1 MSDQRNDRDAS
12 RAIFGEIGSESSQ
25 PAQPAA
31 PGAAPG
37 GGTTGQ
43 GAPPPAYV
51 SPPPPPSRWVGWP
64 LIVVVVLIA
73 AMTGVNLY
81 MGLNAQ
87 EAQADNLAMA
97 EDQFEL
103 LMRRLDTNDQLYA
116 DLRGQFQVTSDKLG
130 LTQSE
135 LSRARRLAS
144 KIQEEQK
151 VAVTQ
156 LNDAIETKAS
166 VEELNR
172 LQSESAAKFG
182 SLTTGLDETRRD
194 LDATQQNLEGT
205 KGELAS
211 LIARNRDELV
221 ALARKGDRDYF
232 EFSLDKKGA
241 KKKIGTVLIEL
252 RKVDAKRNRY
262 SVRLSYD
269 DKRTDRRN
277 RVLNE
282 PVYFILQGASV
293 ALELV
298 VNKIEKKGV
307 VGYLSAPRNFFPST
321 KNVLQSRPA

>member
-1 MSDQRNDRDAS
+1 MSDQRNERDAS
-12 RAIFGEIGSESSQ
+12 HAIFGGIGSPASQ
-25 PAQPAA
+25 PAQPSA
-31 PGAAPG
+31 PGAASG
-37 GGTTGQ
+37 GSQAGPS
-43 GAPPPAYV
+43 APPPYV
-51 SPPPPPSRWVGWP
+51 VAPPSRSVGWP

-81 MGLNAQ
+81 MGLNAR
-87 EAQADNLAMA
+87 EALADNLGMV

-103 LMRRLDTNDQLYA
+103 LTRRLDTNDQLYA
-116 DLRGQFQVTSDKLG
+116 DLKGQFQVTSDKLG

-182 SLTTGLDETRRD
+182 TLTTGLDDTRKD
-194 LDATQQNLEGT
+194 LNATQQNLEGA

-221 ALARKGDRDYF
+221 TLARKGDRDYY
-232 EFSLDKKGA
+232 EFSLTKKGS
-241 KKKIGTVLIEL
+241 KQKIGTVLIEL

-269 DKRTDRRN
+269 DMRTERRN
-277 RVLNE
+277 RSLNE
-282 PVYFILQGASV
+282 PVYFLLQGAP
-293 ALELV
+293 ARLELV

-307 VGYLSAPRNFFPST
+307 VGYISAPRNFFPSSKT
-321 KNVLQSRPA
+321 VLQARPA

>member
-1 MSDQRNDRDAS
+1 MSDQRNERDAS
-12 RAIFGEIGSESSQ
+12 HAIFGEIGSQTSQ
-25 PAQPAA
+25 PAQPSAS
-31 PGAAPG
+31 GAAPG
-37 GGTTGQ
+37 GSQ
-43 GAPPPAYV
+43 ASQSAPPPYV
-51 SPPPPPSRWVGWP
+51 VAPPSRSVGWP

-73 AMTGVNLY
+73 VMTGVNLY
-81 MGLNAQ
+81 MGLNAR
-87 EAQADNLAMA
+87 EALADNLGMV

-103 LMRRLDTNDQLYA
+103 LTRRLDTNDQLYA
-116 DLRGQFQVTSDKLG
+116 DLKGQFQVTSDKLG

-135 LSRARRLAS
+135 LSRARRLAV

-151 VAVTQ
+151 IAVTQ

-182 SLTTGLDETRRD
+182 LLTTGLDDTRKD

-232 EFSLDKKGA
+232 EFSLNKKGS
-241 KKKIGTVLIEL
+241 KQKIGTVLIEL
-252 RKVDAKRNRY
+252 RKVDAKKNRY

-269 DKRTDRRN
+269 DKRTERRN
-277 RVLNE
+277 RSLNE
-282 PVYFILQGASV
+282 PVYFLLQGATA

-307 VGYLSAPRNFFPST
+307 VGYISAPRNFFPSSE
-321 KNVLQSRPA
+321 NILQARPA

>member
-1 MSDQRNDRDAS
+1 MSDQRNERDAS
-12 RAIFGEIGSESSQ
+12 HAIFGGIGSPASQ
-25 PAQPAA
+25 PAQPSAPAA
-31 PGAAPG
+31 ASG
-37 GGTTGQ
+37 GSQAGQ
-43 GAPPPAYV
+43 SAPPPYV
-51 SPPPPPSRWVGWP
+51 VAPPSRSVGWP

-81 MGLNAQ
+81 MGLNAR
-87 EAQADNLAMA
+87 EALADNLGMV

-103 LMRRLDTNDQLYA
+103 LTRRLDTNDQLYA
-116 DLRGQFQVTSDKLG
+116 DLKGQFQVTSDKLG

-182 SLTTGLDETRRD
+182 TLTTGLDDTRKG
-194 LDATQQNLEGT
+194 LTATQQNLEGA

-221 ALARKGDRDYF
+221 TLARKGDRDYY
-232 EFSLDKKGA
+232 EFSLNKKGS
-241 KKKIGTVLIEL
+241 KQKIGTVLIEL
-252 RKVDAKRNRY
+252 RKVDFKRNRY

-269 DKRTDRRN
+269 DKRTERRN
-277 RVLNE
+277 RSLNE
-282 PVYFILQGASV
+282 PVYFLLQGAPA

-307 VGYLSAPRNFFPST
+307 VGYISAPRNFFPSSKT
-321 KNVLQSRPA
+321 VLQARPA

>member
-1 MSDQRNDRDAS
+1 MSDQRNERDAS
-12 RAIFGEIGSESSQ
+12 HAIFGGIGTPAPASQ
-25 PAQPAA
+25 PAQPST
-31 PGAAPG
+31 PGAASG
-37 GGTTGQ
+37 GSQAGQ
-43 GAPPPAYV
+43 SAPPPYV
-51 SPPPPPSRWVGWP
+51 VAPPSRSVGWP

-81 MGLNAQ
+81 MGLNAR
-87 EAQADNLAMA
+87 EALADNLGMV

-103 LMRRLDTNDQLYA
+103 ITRRLGTNDQLYA
-116 DLRGQFQVTSDKLG
+116 DLKGQFQVTSDKLG

-151 VAVTQ
+151 IAVIQ

-182 SLTTGLDETRRD
+182 TLTTGLDETRKD
-194 LDATQQNLEGT
+194 LDATQQNLEGA

-221 ALARKGDRDYF
+221 TLARKGDRDYF
-232 EFSLDKKGA
+232 EFSLDKKGS
-241 KKKIGTVLIEL
+241 KQKIGTVLIEL
-252 RKVDAKRNRY
+252 RKVDAKKNRY

-269 DKRTDRRN
+269 DKRTERRN
-277 RVLNE
+277 RSLNE
-282 PVYFILQGASV
+282 PVYFLLQGATA

-307 VGYLSAPRNFFPST
+307 VGYISAPRNFFPSSET
-321 KNVLQSRPA
+321 VLQARPA

>member
-12 RAIFGEIGSESSQ
+12 RAIFGEIGSQSSQ

-51 SPPPPPSRWVGWP
+51 TPPPPSRSFGWP

-87 EAQADNLAMA
+87 EAQEDNLAMA

-103 LMRRLDTNDQLYA
+103 LTRRLDTNDQLYA
-116 DLRGQFQVTSDKLG
+116 NLKGQFQVTSDKLG

-144 KIQEEQK
+144 KIQQEQK

-172 LQSESAAKFG
+172 LQSEAAAKFG
-182 SLTTGLDETRRD
+182 ALTSGLDDTRRD
-194 LDATQQNLEGT
+194 LDATQKNLEGT
-205 KGELAS
+205 KGELAG

-232 EFSLDKKGA
+232 EFSLAKKGS
-241 KKKIGTVLIEL
+241 KQRIGTVLIEL

-269 DKRTDRRN
+269 DKRTERRN
-277 RVLNE
+277 RVLLE
-282 PVYFILQGASV
+282 PVYFLLQGAPA

-307 VGYLSAPRNFFPST
+307 VGYISAPRNFFPGPE
-321 KNVLQSRPA
+321 NVLQSRPA

>member
-1 MSDQRNDRDAS
+1 MSDQRNERDAS
-12 RAIFGEIGSESSQ
+12 HAIFGGIGTPDSQ
-25 PAQPAA
+25 PAQPSAPAA
-31 PGAAPG
+31 ASG
-37 GGTTGQ
+37 GSQAGQ
-43 GAPPPAYV
+43 SAPPPYV
-51 SPPPPPSRWVGWP
+51 VAPPSRSVGWP

-81 MGLNAQ
+81 MGLNAR
-87 EAQADNLAMA
+87 EALADNLGMV

-103 LMRRLDTNDQLYA
+103 LTRRLDTNDQLYA
-116 DLRGQFQVTSDKLG
+116 DLKGQFQVTSDKLG

-182 SLTTGLDETRRD
+182 TLTTGLDDTRKD
-194 LDATQQNLEGT
+194 LSATQQNLEGA

-221 ALARKGDRDYF
+221 TLARKGDRDYY
-232 EFSLDKKGA
+232 EFSLDKKGS
-241 KKKIGTVLIEL
+241 KQKIGTVLIEL
-252 RKVDAKRNRY
+252 RKVDAKKNRY

-269 DKRTDRRN
+269 DKRTERRN
-277 RVLNE
+277 RSLNE
-282 PVYFILQGASV
+282 PVYFLLQGAPA

-307 VGYLSAPRNFFPST
+307 VGYISAPRNFFPSSKT
-321 KNVLQSRPA
+321 VLQARPA